1 MNWDLG
7 SLVLPTVWTREIST
21 ETVLRS
27 TLKSVIMARFFK
39 YIFLLTFSIFLLS
52 CQEGG
57 DAGDLLG
64 QWRLSGS
71 DTKYISFSG
80 GITWIKNVGEN
91 ELYGN
96 FQHVGDSL
104 FIQCYSINGIPQ
116 DTALVENTFGFRPF
130 NNIRLKIE
138 TLSSDRLLLRKD
150 NQTWSFDKY

>member
-1 MNWDLG
+1 MAIVQL
-7 SLVLPTVWTREIST
+7 
-21 ETVLRS
+21 S
-27 TLKSVIMARFFK
+27 TLKSAIMAKFFK
-39 YIFLLTFSIFLLS
+39 YIFLLTSSIFLLS

-71 DTKYISFSG
+71 DTQYISFSG
-80 GITWIKNVGEN
+80 SIVWIKNLKEN

-104 FIQCYSINGIPQ
+104 FIQCYSIKGIPE
-116 DTALVENTFGFRPF
+116 DTTLVENSFGFRPF

-138 TLSSDRLLLRKD
+138 TLNSDRLLLRKD
-150 NQTWSFDKY
+150 NQTWCFDKY

>member
-1 MNWDLG
+1 
-7 SLVLPTVWTREIST
+7 
-21 ETVLRS
+21 
-27 TLKSVIMARFFK
+27 MARFFK
-39 YIFLLTFSIFLLS
+39 YFILFAIHCSLFTS

-80 GITWIKNVGEN
+80 SIVWVKNLGEN

-104 FIQCYSINGIPQ
+104 FIQCYSIKGIPK
-116 DTALVENTFGFRPF
+116 DTTLVENSFGFRPF

-138 TLSSDRLLLRKD
+138 NLSSDRLQLRQD
-150 NQTWSFDKY
+150 SQVWAFDKY

>member
-1 MNWDLG
+1 
-7 SLVLPTVWTREIST
+7 
-21 ETVLRS
+21 
-27 TLKSVIMARFFK
+27 MARFFK
-39 YIFLLTFSIFLLS
+39 YIFLLTSSIFLLS

-71 DTKYISFSG
+71 DTQYISFSG
-80 GITWIKNVGEN
+80 SIVWIKNLGEN

-96 FQHVGDSL
+96 FQHTGDSL

>member
-1 MNWDLG
+1 
-7 SLVLPTVWTREIST
+7 
-21 ETVLRS
+21 
-27 TLKSVIMARFFK
+27 MARFYK
-39 YIFLLTFSIFLLS
+39 LILFSLFAFHFSLLS

-64 QWRLSGS
+64 QWRLAGS

-80 GITWIKNVGEN
+80 SIAWIKNLNEN
-91 ELYGN
+91 QVYGN

-104 FIQCYSINGIPQ
+104 FIQCYSIKGIPA
-116 DTALVENTFGFRPF
+116 DTALVENSFNLRPF

-150 NQTWSFDKY
+150 NQTWTFDKY

>member
-1 MNWDLG
+1 MAKFYKYL
-7 SLVLPTVWTREIST
+7 ISY
-21 ETVLRS
+21 L
-27 TLKSVIMARFFK
+27 L
-39 YIFLLTFSIFLLS
+39 LLTSCLFFAS

-57 DAGDLLG
+57 DAGDLWG
-64 QWRLSGS
+64 QWRLAGS

-80 GITWIKNVGEN
+80 SIVWVKNLNEN

-104 FIQCYSINGIPQ
+104 FIQCYSINGIPE
-116 DTALVENTFGFRPF
+116 DTTLVENSFGFRPF

-150 NQTWSFDKY
+150 NQTWAFDKY

>member
-1 MNWDLG
+1 
-7 SLVLPTVWTREIST
+7 
-21 ETVLRS
+21 
-27 TLKSVIMARFFK
+27 MAKFFK
-39 YIFLLTFSIFLLS
+39 YIFLLTSSIFLLS

-71 DTKYISFSG
+71 DTQYISFSG
-80 GITWIKNVGEN
+80 SIVWIKNLGEN

-96 FQHVGDSL
+96 FQHTGDSL

-138 TLSSDRLLLRKD
+138 ELSSDRLQLSRD
-150 NQTWSFDKY
+150 NHTWRFDKY

>member
-1 MNWDLG
+1 
-7 SLVLPTVWTREIST
+7 
-21 ETVLRS
+21 
-27 TLKSVIMARFFK
+27 MAK
-39 YIFLLTFSIFLLS
+39 YYKILLTSAILLLTSS

-80 GITWIKNVGEN
+80 SIVWMKSLGEN

-96 FQHVGDSL
+96 FQHEGDSL
-104 FIQCYSINGIPQ
+104 FIQCYSINGIPE
-116 DTALVENTFGFRPF
+116 DTMLVENSFGFKSF

-138 TLSSDRLLLRKD
+138 TLSSECLLLRQN
-150 NQTWSFDKY
+150 NQTWTFDKY

>member
-1 MNWDLG
+1 MAKFYKYL
-7 SLVLPTVWTREIST
+7 ISY
-21 ETVLRS
+21 L
-27 TLKSVIMARFFK
+27 L
-39 YIFLLTFSIFLLS
+39 LLTSCLIFIS

-57 DAGDLLG
+57 DAGDLWG
-64 QWRLSGS
+64 QWRLAGS

-80 GITWIKNVGEN
+80 SIVWVKNLNEN

-104 FIQCYSINGIPQ
+104 FIQCYSINGIPE
-116 DTALVENTFGFRPF
+116 DTTLVENCFGFRPF

-150 NQTWSFDKY
+150 NLNWAFDKY

>member
-1 MNWDLG
+1 
-7 SLVLPTVWTREIST
+7 
-21 ETVLRS
+21 
-27 TLKSVIMARFFK
+27 MARFFK
-39 YIFLLTFSIFLLS
+39 YIFLLTSSIFLLS

-80 GITWIKNVGEN
+80 SIVWVKNLGEN

-104 FIQCYSINGIPQ
+104 FIQCYSEKEQ
-116 DTALVENTFGFRPF
+116 KSDTITVEESFGFKPF
-130 NNIRLKIE
+130 NNIRVKIAA
-138 TLSSDRLLLRKD
+138 LD
-150 NQTWSFDKY
+150 NDQLVITQGSQTWSFHKY

>member
-1 MNWDLG
+1 MAIVQL
-7 SLVLPTVWTREIST
+7 
-21 ETVLRS
+21 S
-27 TLKSVIMARFFK
+27 TLKSVIMAKFFK
-39 YIFLLTFSIFLLS
+39 YIFLLTSSIFLLS

-71 DTKYISFSG
+71 DTQYISFSG
-80 GITWIKNVGEN
+80 SIVWIKNLKEN

-104 FIQCYSINGIPQ
+104 FIQCYSIKGIPE
-116 DTALVENTFGFRPF
+116 DTMLVEKSFGFRPF

-138 TLSSDRLLLRKD
+138 TLSSDRLQLRKD

>member
-1 MNWDLG
+1 
-7 SLVLPTVWTREIST
+7 
-21 ETVLRS
+21 
-27 TLKSVIMARFFK
+27 MARFFK
-39 YIFLLTFSIFLLS
+39 YIFLLTFSIFFLS

>member
-1 MNWDLG
+1 
-7 SLVLPTVWTREIST
+7 
-21 ETVLRS
+21 
-27 TLKSVIMARFFK
+27 MARFFK

-104 FIQCYSINGIPQ
+104 FIQCYYINGIPQ

>member
-1 MNWDLG
+1 
-7 SLVLPTVWTREIST
+7 
-21 ETVLRS
+21 
-27 TLKSVIMARFFK
+27 MARFYK
-39 YIFLLTFSIFLLS
+39 FLFAPLLLLSLLLSS

-71 DTKYISFSG
+71 DTQYISFSG
-80 GITWIKNVGEN
+80 SIIWMKNLKEN

-104 FIQCYSINGIPQ
+104 FIQCYSIKGIPE
-116 DTALVENTFGFRPF
+116 DTILVENSFGFRPF

-138 TLSSDRLLLRKD
+138 TLSSDRLLLRQN
-150 NQTWSFDKY
+150 NQTWSFEKY